1 MLVLTRKEGETLR
14 IGNGVAVTVVGVNGS
29 QVRLGI
35 RAPANVVV
43 DRQEVAE
50 RKRRERMQLAR

>member
-14 IGNGVAVTVVGVNGS
+14 IGNGVAVTVVGINGS

-35 RAPANVVV
+35 QAPASVVV

>member
-14 IGNGVAVTVVGVNGS
+14 IGNGVAVTVVGVSGS

-35 RAPANVVV
+35 QAPANVVV